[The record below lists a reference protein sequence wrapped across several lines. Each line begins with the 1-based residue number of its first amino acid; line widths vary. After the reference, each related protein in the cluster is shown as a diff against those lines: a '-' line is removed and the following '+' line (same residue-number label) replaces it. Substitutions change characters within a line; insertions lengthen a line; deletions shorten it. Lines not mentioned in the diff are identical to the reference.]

1 MSASVMNTIMHEG
14 EPYSVDL
21 EIAGQMVLAQ
31 VEQGLQQSV
40 EAGELTPADAARI
53 LREFDGSKAH
63 EDAIQ
68 HTARQWVEHVARE
81 GRLH

>member
-1 MSASVMNTIMHEG
+1 MNTIMHED
-14 EPYSVDL
+14 EPYTVDL
-21 EIAGQMVLAQ
+21 EAIGAMVLSQA
-31 VEQGLQQSV
+31 EQGLQQLV
-40 EAGELTPADAARI
+40 EAGELTQADAART